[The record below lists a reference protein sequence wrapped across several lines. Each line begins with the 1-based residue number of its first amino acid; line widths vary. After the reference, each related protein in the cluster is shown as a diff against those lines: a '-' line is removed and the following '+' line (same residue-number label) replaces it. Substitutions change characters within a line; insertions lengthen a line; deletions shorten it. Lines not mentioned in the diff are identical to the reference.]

1 MVPAGVRGGDQAQ
14 GELHPLALDGE
25 EDRPVLAGGFP
36 ELLVQRFA
44 PKADGTRDVPHA
56 PDDGTHFQH
65 FLFLRSKKERR
76 CARLALVKQKQTQ
89 EKQI

>member
-1 MVPAGVRGGDQAQ
+1 MVPAGVRGGDLAQ

-25 EDRPVLAGGFP
+25 ADRPVLAGGLA
-36 ELLVQRFA
+36 ELVVQRFA
-44 PKADGTRDVPHA
+44 PKADGARDVPHA

-76 CARLALVKQKQTQ
+76 CARLALVKQK
-89 EKQI
+89 